1 MTNTQ
6 TLAEAPDDPGL
17 SSHGAKPQSFY
28 LLALGSIGVVYGDI
42 GTSPLYALRE
52 AVKAALNGDKVVS
65 EPIVFGVLS
74 LIIWA
79 LMLIVTLKYVLVLL
93 NADNKGE
100 GGTLSLMAL
109 AQRGRGKFFLT
120 IPILGMIGAALFYGD
135 AMITPAISVLSAVEG
150 LSIVTP
156 AFDPYILV
164 ITLIIIVGLFAVQS
178 GGTARVANLFGPV
191 TLVWFFA
198 IAAAGIAHIADYPQI
213 LYSINPYYALH
224 FLNTHGTIGLVTLGA
239 VFLAVTGAEALYAD
253 LGHFGKNPIR
263 YAWLVVV
270 LPCLLLNYIG
280 QGAFLLK
287 TPEAIDNP
295 FFLMMPH
302 WALVPIVILA
312 TLATIIASQAVI
324 TGAFS
329 MTQQAIQLGLL
340 PRMKIRNTSPDQKGQ
355 IYLPQV
361 NWLVMFGVVVLVL
374 AFRNSSALSSA
385 YGIAVTGTMV
395 VTACLAI
402 FVIKNR
408 WKWSM
413 GATLMLMLPLLGL
426 DLVFLGANSLKIV
439 DGGYVPLAIAGVLIM
454 IMWTWRV
461 GTKQVQEKIKKMDVK
476 LTGLVQSLVNRP
488 PHSVP
493 GTAVFFTSEPDTAPT
508 ALLHSL
514 KHYKVLHENN
524 IVLTVKTTDKPSTD
538 DTQKLRIK
546 KLSGNFTSI
555 VASIGYMET
564 PNVPKLLELAKKDG
578 VITNAMTTS
587 FFLSRRSVQINNEA
601 GPHAWQNKLFI
612 LMSRNADDASHYFNL
627 PPDRVVEIGT
637 QITI

>member
-1 MTNTQ
+1 MTITQ
-6 TLAEAPDDPGL
+6 TLAEASDDPGL
-17 SSHGAKPQSFY
+17 SRHGVKPQSFL

-52 AVKAALNGDKVVS
+52 AVKAAMNGDKVIS

-109 AQRGRGKFFLT
+109 AQRGRGKFFLS

-135 AMITPAISVLSAVEG
+135 AMITPAISVLSAIEG

-178 GGTARVANLFGPV
+178 GGTARVANLFGPI
-191 TLVWFFA
+191 TLVWFAA
-198 IAAAGIAHIADYPQI
+198 IAIAGIAHIADYPQI
-213 LYSINPYYALH
+213 LFSINPYYALH
-224 FLNTHGTIGLVTLGA
+224 FLNTHGAIGLVTLGA

-263 YAWLVVV
+263 YAWLIVV
-270 LPCLLLNYIG
+270 LPCLLLNYLG

-295 FFLMMPH
+295 FFLMVPH
-302 WALVPIVILA
+302 WALLPMVVLA

-340 PRMKIRNTSPDQKGQ
+340 PRMQIRNTSPNQQGQ

-361 NWLVMFGVVVLVL
+361 NWLVMFGVILLVL

-408 WKWSM
+408 WKWSLV
-413 GATLMLMLPLLGL
+413 ATLSLMLPLLGL
-426 DLVFLGANSLKIV
+426 DIVFLGANSLKIV
-439 DGGYVPLAIAGVLIM
+439 EGGYVPLAIAALLIL
-454 IMWTWRV
+454 IMWTWRT
-461 GTKQVQEKIKKMDVK
+461 GTKQVQEKMKKMDVK
-476 LTGLVQSLVNRP
+476 LGDLIQTLVNRP

-493 GTAVFFTSEPDTAPT
+493 GTAVFFTSNPDTAPT

-524 IVLTVKTTDKPSTD
+524 IVLTVKTTDTPTTD
-538 DTQKLRIK
+538 DLQKLRVT
-546 KLSGNFTSI
+546 KLSRNFTSI
-555 VASIGYMET
+555 VAAIGYMET
-564 PNVPKLLELAKKDG
+564 PDVPRLLELAKKDG
-578 VITNAMTTS
+578 VATNAMTTS
-587 FFLSRRSVQINNEA
+587 FFLSRRSVQTNTESRIQ
-601 GPHAWQNKLFI
+601 GWQNKLFV
-612 LMSRNADDASHYFNL
+612 LMSRNADDASHYFKL

>member
-1 MTNTQ
+1 MTISQ
-6 TLAEAPDDPGL
+6 PLAEAPDDPGL
-17 SSHGAKPQSFY
+17 SRHGVKPQSM
-28 LLALGSIGVVYGDI
+28 LILALGSIGVVYGDI

-52 AVKAALNGDKVVS
+52 AVKAAINGDKNIS

-79 LMLIVTLKYVLVLL
+79 LMLVVTLKYVLVLL

-109 AQRGRGKFFLT
+109 AQRGRGKFFLS
-120 IPILGMIGAALFYGD
+120 IPLLGMVGAALFYGD
-135 AMITPAISVLSAVEG
+135 AMITPAISVLSAIEG

-156 AFDPYILV
+156 AFDPYILW
-164 ITLIIIVGLFAVQS
+164 ITLAIIIGLFAVQS
-178 GGTARVANLFGPV
+178 GGTARVANWFGPI

-198 IAAAGIAHIADYPQI
+198 IAAAGIAHIIDYPQI
-213 LYSINPYYALH
+213 LFSINPYYALH
-224 FLNTHGTIGLVTLGA
+224 FLNTHGAIGLVTLGA

-263 YAWLVVV
+263 YAWLIVV
-270 LPCLLLNYIG
+270 LPCLLLNYLG

-295 FFLMMPH
+295 FFLMVPH
-302 WALVPIVILA
+302 WALVPLVVLA

-340 PRMKIRNTSPDQKGQ
+340 PRMQILNTSNNQQGQ
-355 IYLPQV
+355 IYLPQI
-361 NWLVMFGVVVLVL
+361 NWLVMFGVILLVL

-408 WKWSM
+408 WKWSTS
-413 GATLMLMLPLLGL
+413 ATLMLMLPLLTL
-426 DLVFLGANSLKIV
+426 DILFLGANSLKIV
-439 DGGYVPLAIAGVLIM
+439 DGGYVPLAIAAVLILV
-454 IMWTWRV
+454 MWTWRM
-461 GTKQVQEKIKKMDVK
+461 GTKQVQDKVSKMDVR
-476 LTGLVQSLVNRP
+476 LDGLVQTLVNRP
-488 PHSVP
+488 PPSVS
-493 GTAVFFTSEPDTAPT
+493 GTAVFFTSNADMAPT
-508 ALLHSL
+508 ALMHSL
-514 KHYKVLHENN
+514 KHYKVLHEKN
-524 IVLTVKTTDKPSTD
+524 IVFTVKTTDTPTTD
-538 DTQKLRIK
+538 DQEKLRIK
-546 KLSGNFTSI
+546 KLSENFTSI
-555 VASIGYMET
+555 VASVGYMET
-564 PNVPKLLELAKKDG
+564 PDVPKLLELAKKSG
-578 VITNAMTTS
+578 IVTNAMTTS
-587 FFLSRRSVQINNEA
+587 YFLSRRSVHSSGEGHA
-601 GPHAWQNKLFI
+601 HAWQNKLFV
-612 LMSRNADDASHYFNL
+612 LMSRNADDASRYFQL